1 MKQRNKLWC
10 VILFVAGISSIIIS
24 CKDKRGS
31 SDISGKTIPIITEN
45 INTKSYFQGIHVSG
59 NIEGNKTVNL
69 GFMVAGKINNINVD
83 LGQNVKQNQLIAS
96 LDPTDY
102 QIAKEIVDV
111 QVNQTEDEYNRLKI
125 MYERNSISE
134 SDYKKI
140 EYGLQNARAQQKLK
154 NKNLADTKMYAP
166 FDAVL
171 LEKVAETGEII
182 SSGMPVLV
190 LSDISIVK
198 VNAYVPENQLHNI
211 KIGQEANVQIGA
223 LNESHI
229 GKIIEVSGAADI
241 TTRAFTVVIEV
252 PNPEASIKPGMIAEI
267 ELSSNQEKSIIT
279 IPASSILNSPE
290 GQTYVFIAKSGKAY
304 RRDISIGSIYGDE
317 IEVVTGLS
325 TGESLVT
332 GGQNKLTNGSIV
344 SVTEQISIR

>member
-1 MKQRNKLWC
+1 MKQRNKFWYVL
-10 VILFVAGISSIIIS
+10 LLMAGISFTILS
-24 CKDKRGS
+24 CKDKK
-31 SDISGKTIPIITEN
+31 DDTIISEKTMSVIAQTIDKESHVQT
-45 INTKSYFQGIHVSG
+45 INVSG

-69 GFMVAGKINNINVD
+69 GFMVPGKINGINVD
-83 LGQNVKQNQLIAS
+83 LGQNVKQGQLIAS

-102 QIAKEIVDV
+102 QIVKEIVDA
-111 QVNQTEDEYNRLKI
+111 QANQTKDEYNRLKI

-140 EYGLQNARAQQKLK
+140 EYALQNVLAQQKLK
-154 NKNLADTKMYAP
+154 NKNLSDTRLYAP
-166 FDAVL
+166 FNAVL
-171 LEKVAETGEII
+171 LKKVAETGEII

-190 LSDISIVK
+190 LSDIRVVK
-198 VNAYVPENQLHNI
+198 VNAYVPENQLNKI
-211 KIGQEANVQIGA
+211 KIGQEAKVQIDA
-223 LNESHI
+223 LGENYM
-229 GKIIEVSGAADI
+229 GKVIEVSGSADI

-252 PNPEASIKPGMIAEI
+252 PNPKASIRPGMIAEV
-267 ELSSNQEKSIIT
+267 ELSSNEEKSIIT
-279 IPASSILNSPE
+279 IPASSILKTPE
-290 GQTYVFIAKSGKAY
+290 DQTYVFMVKNGKAF

-344 SVTEQISIR
+344 SVTNK